1 MLKRLKTL
9 VKLNPAI
16 LQAVCVYKCF
26 CITATST
33 QALLAGDLS
42 LTSQLLTQHTFPSQ
56 CHGTTKETEHSL
68 FLAYRQNGIFE
79 WKVTVRNMQR
89 KELEQLL

>member
-33 QALLAGDLS
+33 QALLAGD